1 MPRSIVAFSPHR
13 RYSFHL
19 RVRRPF
25 ALRTAYG
32 GLRELPGVNTLRF
45 VLPYLR
51 SHRLGYAAGLAFVPL
66 SSLSALAIPYL
77 TGEAVKILEAAAA
90 GLSAGAPAALWR
102 VLLFLLA
109 AGAARGL
116 SLFAARYLII
126 NASREAEYD
135 IRNDLFR
142 HLQTLDQHYLKEAR
156 TGDLM
161 ARFTSDVERVR
172 VVAGPVIL
180 YAAGTLSTLA
190 VALPLMASVSWKLTA
205 AALVPLGLLF
215 AVVRWMGPRV
225 HRSLLEA
232 QETFS
237 EMSSLAQENFA
248 GVRVVK
254 AFAVEDHELE
264 RMRSV
269 SRTYA
274 DRNLRAARLA
284 GWMVPVLGGA
294 GDLSAIALLL
304 VGGALALSG
313 QLSLSDI
320 VKFSGY
326 QSLLIWPMIA
336 LGWTVN
342 QFQRAGASV
351 ERLAEF
357 LASEPLVKDR
367 PAPARPPGSSGIV
380 SGRVSI
386 RGVTFAYD
394 RQPVLSDVSMEIPAG
409 SFVGI
414 VGRTGSG
421 KSTLVSLIPR
431 LYAVPDGKI
440 FVDGIDVNDLPLREL
455 RRAIGFVPQESFLFS
470 RTVNENI
477 AFGTEGS
484 DLEDVCE
491 AARIAR
497 LEKDIDQFPRGYHE
511 IVGERGI
518 TLSGGQKQRASIAR
532 ALLVRPKILILDDAL
547 SAVDTQ
553 TEEEILAN
561 LRRAARGITTI
572 VVSHRISSIRDA
584 DRIYVLESGRIA
596 EEGRHAELLALGGI
610 YAGIHRRQ
618 RLEEELDRL

>member
-1 MPRSIVAFSPHR
+1 M
-13 RYSFHL
+13 
-19 RVRRPF
+19 
-25 ALRTAYG
+25 
-32 GLRELPGVNTLRF
+32 NTLRF
-45 VLPYLR
+45 VFPYVKA
-51 SHRLGYAAGLAFVPL
+51 HGLGYLAGLAFVPI

-77 TGEAVKILEAAAA
+77 TGEAVKILEAGAA
-90 GLSAGAPAALWR
+90 GLSAGAPAGFSQVLAL
-102 VLLFLLA
+102 VLA

-116 SLFAARYLII
+116 SLLAARYLII
-126 NASREAEYD
+126 SASRKAEYD

-142 HLQTLDQHYLKEAR
+142 HLQTLDQHYLKGAR

-172 VVAGPVIL
+172 TVAGPVIL

-190 VALPLMASVSWKLTA
+190 VALPLMASVSWALTA

-215 AVVRWMGPRV
+215 AAVRWMGPRV
-225 HRSLLEA
+225 HRALLEA

-237 EMSSLAQENFA
+237 EVSSLAQENFA
-248 GVRVVK
+248 GARVVK
-254 AFAVEDHELE
+254 AFAIEDHELE
-264 RMRSV
+264 RMRGV

-294 GDLSAIALLL
+294 GDLSAIALLF

-351 ERLAEF
+351 ERLEEL
-357 LASEPLVKDR
+357 LASEPLVKDK
-367 PAPARPPGSSGIV
+367 PARARAPGSPGIV
-380 SGRVSI
+380 SGAVSI

-394 RQPVLSDVSMEIPAG
+394 RQPVLLDVSVEVPAG

-431 LYAVPDGKI
+431 LYAVPDGRI

-497 LEKDIDQFPRGYHE
+497 LEEDIDRFPRGYHE
-511 IVGERGI
+511 IVGERGV

-596 EEGRHAELLALGGI
+596 EEGRHAELLERGGI
-610 YAGIHRRQ
+610 YAEIHRRQ
-618 RLEEELDRL
+618 RLAEELDRL